1 MMVEEITLSTE
12 KLLSISSNSLFVAF
26 ILLLIA
32 ILPLGLAVKSKG
44 RMFERL
50 GLTLTGG
57 AFVLQL
63 SYFFLRWKAIEHAP
77 VSNMY
82 EFMTFFGIMLIGSFL
97 IIHFLYKQIVVGLF
111 VIPVSLIIIG
121 YGSVFT
127 REVTPLIPSLQS
139 NWLTIHVITVAFSSA
154 ILSIAFATGII
165 YLLRTLD
172 VHKKTAST
180 RGLEFVM
187 FCLIVTIGFIGAS
200 TVFNIA
206 TEEVTVQ
213 FENAQETVEQTTYT
227 MIPLVVNKGAVAVS
241 GESISAIELSNKID
255 AKKLNS
261 IVWAFIVGSIL
272 YGVIRLLTRKKIIVL
287 LKPLTNRVNAPLMDE
302 ISYRA
307 VVIGFPLFA
316 LGGLLFAMI
325 WAQIAWSRFWGWDP
339 KEVWALITFLYYA
352 AFLHFRLSKGWE
364 GEKTA
369 WLSII
374 GFGIIV
380 FNQVFV
386 NLVISGLHSY
396 A

>member
-1 MMVEEITLSTE
+1 MTLGEITLSTE
-12 KLLSISSNSLFVAF
+12 KLLSLSSNSLFIAF

-44 RMFERL
+44 KMFERA
-50 GLTLTGG
+50 GLVLTAM

-63 SYFFLRWKAIEHAP
+63 SYFILRWRAVNHAP

-97 IIHFLYKQIVVGLF
+97 IIHLLYKQIVVGLF
-111 VIPVSLIIIG
+111 VVPISLIIIG

-127 REVTPLIPSLQS
+127 REVSPLVPSLQS

-154 ILSIAFATGII
+154 ILSISFATGII
-165 YLLRTLD
+165 YLLRVLD
-172 VHKKTAST
+172 VHKKTIST
-180 RGLEFVM
+180 RALEFVM
-187 FCLIVTIGFIGAS
+187 YCLIVTIGFIGVS
-200 TVFNIA
+200 TVFNLSG
-206 TEEVTVQ
+206 EEVSLE
-213 FENAQETVEQTTYT
+213 FENSQGNIEKATYT
-227 MIPLVVNKGAVAVS
+227 MMPLLVNKGAVTAS
-241 GESISAIELSNKID
+241 GESIGVLEIPNTID

-272 YGVIRLLTRKKIIVL
+272 YSVIRLLTRKKFIVL
-287 LKPLTNRVNAPLMDE
+287 LKPLTNKVNAPLMDE

-339 KEVWALITFLYYA
+339 KEVWALITFLFYA

-364 GEKTA
+364 GKKTA

-374 GFGIIV
+374 GFAIIV

-386 NLVISGLHSY
+386 NLVIAGLHSY